1 MESEWIKMKIERLD
15 LIDQNKQFDLLKNY
29 KKDLM
34 KINDELRHL
43 KLITDSKL
51 KEKTQKIFFDEHRGV
66 DLEKDVQSLDS
77 LKDLKLIKRN
87 V

>member
-66 DLEKDVQSLDS
+66 DLEKDV
-77 LKDLKLIKRN
+77 
-87 V
+87 

>member
-51 KEKTQKIFFDEHRGV
+51 KEKTQKIFF
-66 DLEKDVQSLDS
+66 
-77 LKDLKLIKRN
+77 
-87 V
+87 

>member
-29 KKDLM
+29 KKDLI

-66 DLEKDVQSLDS
+66 DLEKDV
-77 LKDLKLIKRN
+77 
-87 V
+87 